1 MIIDIINTFYYQLRH
16 IVLSKMIWIKNNSGK
31 LQAMKK
37 LESGLPTKS
46 MHFRFRFQTNVIK
59 TRYRLSINNVV
70 EKSWSTMN
78 FFNSLKP
85 GEFYQKQHLAI
96 SNMIECTISIKCD
109 LCFTY
114 NLFPILGLGKSY
126 SFFWNDVF
134 LRPNFVLIPNLMSFL
149 VYN

>member
-1 MIIDIINTFYYQLRH
+1 MKKYFLDIMIIDIMNKFYHQLRH

-37 LESGLPTKS
+37 IESGLPTKS

-78 FFNSLKP
+78 FFLTHWSRANFTKNSIWQFQTWLNA
-85 GEFYQKQHLAI
+85 LLVLNAI
-96 SNMIECTISIKCD
+96 YVTHTICSQYSYP
-109 LCFTY
+109 L
-114 NLFPILGLGKSY
+114 KSY
-126 SFFWNDVF
+126 
-134 LRPNFVLIPNLMSFL
+134 
-149 VYN
+149 Y